1 LLLLLLLLFLF
12 YFGGVRQV
20 VDYSGERT
28 LEGFTRFLESGGKDV
43 STGAKVSTKQP
54 PFPTDLSD
62 YK

>member
-1 LLLLLLLLFLF
+1 M
-12 YFGGVRQV
+12 

-43 STGAKVSTKQP
+43 STGAEVSTKQP